1 MSDQP
6 NPASDPAKKPDASER
21 VLKVG
26 GGTDCKK
33 LAQAI
38 LGVINR
44 EHSRPI
50 LEFVGAGACAQ
61 AVKAI
66 AIANGMLSRQ
76 GLVVDAL
83 PCFVTRQFAD
93 NHDTT
98 AMQLKLNARAI

>member
-21 VLKVG
+21 
-26 GGTDCKK
+26 
-33 LAQAI
+33 
-38 LGVINR
+38 
-44 EHSRPI
+44 
-50 LEFVGAGACAQ
+50 AQ